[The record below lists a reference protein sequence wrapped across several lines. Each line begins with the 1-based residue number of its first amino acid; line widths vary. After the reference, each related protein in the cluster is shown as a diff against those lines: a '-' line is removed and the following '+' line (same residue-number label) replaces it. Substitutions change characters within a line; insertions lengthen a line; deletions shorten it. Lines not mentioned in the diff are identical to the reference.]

1 MQLSGSV
8 CVVTGASSG
17 IGRRTALDL
26 ARKGARVCVV
36 ARRHELLDEVLAD
49 LGGSDGGH
57 TLFVCDVS
65 DRAQVS
71 KLAEHVSATY
81 ARCDVLVNNAGY
93 SDDGTFDGPDDI
105 ERLERV
111 MAVNFYGIVY
121 CTGELLPLI
130 VRSAPSSIVNV
141 SSVAGR
147 LALGGNASYSASKFA
162 VNGFSESLHIDLAG
176 RDVCVSLIEPGFI
189 PTEGFPHDDL
199 QKDSLMQHTLGT
211 VEDVSTAIIDAIEN
225 RKMERFV
232 PRWYHLLQLPR
243 VLLPPLH
250 RWASLKLNEVRSRR
264 KSEGTDARTEGRAS

>member
-1 MQLSGSV
+1 MQLPGSV

-26 ARKGARVCVV
+26 ARRGARLCIV
-36 ARRHELLDEVLAD
+36 ARRRERLEDVLAE
-49 LGGSDGGH
+49 LEGSDRGH
-57 TLFVCDVS
+57 SLFVCDVA
-65 DRAQVS
+65 DRAQVRE
-71 KLAEHVSATY
+71 LAEHVSTAY
-81 ARCDVLVNNAGY
+81 ERCDVLVNNAGY
-93 SDDGTFDGPDDI
+93 SDDGTFEGPDDI

-111 MAVNFYGIVY
+111 MAVNFYGVVY

-130 VRSAPSSIVNV
+130 VRSAPSSIVNI

-147 LALGGNASYSASKFA
+147 LGLGGNASYSASKFA

-189 PTEGFPHDDL
+189 PTEGFPHVEL
-199 QKDSLMQHTLGT
+199 QNDSLMRHALGT
-211 VEDVSTAIIDAIEN
+211 VEDVSAAILDAIEN
-225 RKMERFV
+225 RKSERVV

-250 RWASLKLNEVRSRR
+250 RWASSKLNEGRSRR
-264 KSEGTDARTEGRAS
+264 KDASADERTGGNAS